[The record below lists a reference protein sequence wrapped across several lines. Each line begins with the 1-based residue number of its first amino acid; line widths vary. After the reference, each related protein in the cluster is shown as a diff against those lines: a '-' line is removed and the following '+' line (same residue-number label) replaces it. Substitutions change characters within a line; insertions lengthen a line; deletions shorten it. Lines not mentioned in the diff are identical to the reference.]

1 MEEIE
6 VKILEINKED
16 IIRRLENLG
25 AKEVFKGSMN
35 SIYFDTKD
43 NRLKNNKM
51 VLRIRE
57 KGIKNFI
64 TLKVKKEDEEV
75 KLNDEFEI
83 EISNFAITKE
93 ILNRLELIE
102 TISDIRKRTSYKI
115 KNSLVEIDEYE
126 EPKIPTF
133 LEVESPNKDELKE
146 IVELLGF
153 TMKDTKNWG
162 GNRLLQ
168 FYNQRFQ

>member
-153 TMKDTKNWG
+153 TMKDTKNWECIM
-162 GNRLLQ
+162 
-168 FYNQRFQ
+168 